1 MSFLHIC
8 IFGIVAVFL
17 ALFFKTTKQEYSQYI
32 SLFVCIV
39 ILLISVRELKNV
51 LSSVTELVNQTK
63 DFVPFIIILVKMIG
77 ISYAS
82 EITIG
87 ICKDAGFSAI
97 GEGIEII
104 TRVVLCF
111 LSLPVLK
118 EVLLL
123 ITQNL

>member
-63 DFVPFIIILVKMIG
+63 DFVPFIKILVKMIG